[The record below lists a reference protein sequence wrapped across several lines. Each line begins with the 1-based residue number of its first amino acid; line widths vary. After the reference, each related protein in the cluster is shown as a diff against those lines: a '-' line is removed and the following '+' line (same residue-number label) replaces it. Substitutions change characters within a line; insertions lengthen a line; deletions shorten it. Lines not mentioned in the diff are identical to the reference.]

1 MNNSL
6 ILISA
11 ILISAALGSYLGIL
25 FIKLKSRSV
34 LSTLEERNL
43 NITQQLQEL
52 KKSYQAEQEKQDLY
66 FNSKFREL
74 SDTIIRIKNER
85 ETIRNDKQL
94 LNTNILK
101 YNSWL
106 GRI

>member
-25 FIKLKSRSV
+25 FIRLKNRSV
-34 LSTLEERNL
+34 LSTLEERNS

-66 FNSKFREL
+66 FNSKFL
-74 SDTIIRIKNER
+74 F
-85 ETIRNDKQL
+85 
-94 LNTNILK
+94 
-101 YNSWL
+101 
-106 GRI
+106 